1 MATSDVYDRQKEVRD
16 FEESKHGVK
25 GLVDTGLSSIPR
37 FFIHNNSNPAAAN
50 PNAGNESIP
59 TIDLSGERS
68 KVVEQVSDAAR
79 RFGFFQ
85 IVNHG
90 IPIQVLDSCVT
101 SVRGFHELP
110 TEEKEK
116 LYGRQ
121 KKTGVSFFSNL
132 DLFRSQAACWAD
144 ALQIMLT
151 PKLPDLEEIPEV
163 CRSTVIEWNESTK
176 RVGELVMELLC
187 EGLGL
192 DSEALK
198 KKKFLESRTMV
209 GAYYPYCPQPEL
221 TVGIA
226 AHTDA
231 GAVTLLLQDEVGG
244 LQVLIG
250 ENWVDVVPVQ
260 GALVVNIGDLLQ
272 VIYFLFQ
279 IMSNDEYKSVKHRVR
294 ANPSSKPRVSVVVF
308 FHTSEPDAIAGPFPE
323 LISDQKP
330 AVYRQFRISDYM
342 NGFYSKELG
351 GGNLTNFYKV

>member
-16 FEESKHGVK
+16 FEESKLGVK
-25 GLVDTGLSSIPR
+25 GLVDTGISSIPR

-90 IPIQVLDSCVT
+90 IPIQVLDRCVR

-110 TEEKEK
+110 TEKKEK

-121 KKTGVSFFSNL
+121 
-132 DLFRSQAACWAD
+132 
-144 ALQIMLT
+144 
-151 PKLPDLEEIPEV
+151 V

-244 LQVLIG
+244 LQVDEVGGLQVLIG

-260 GALVVNIGDLLQ
+260 GALVVNIGDLL
-272 VIYFLFQ
+272 Q

-330 AVYRQFRISDYM
+330 AVYR
-342 NGFYSKELG
+342 
-351 GGNLTNFYKV
+351 

>member
-16 FEESKHGVK
+16 FEESKLGVK
-25 GLVDTGLSSIPR
+25 GLVDTGISSIPR
-37 FFIHNNSNPAAAN
+37 FFIHNNSNPAAANPNAGHNNNSNPAAAN

-68 KVVEQVSDAAR
+68 KVVEQVTDAAR

-116 LYGRQ
+116 LYG
-121 KKTGVSFFSNL
+121 
-132 DLFRSQAACWAD
+132 
-144 ALQIMLT
+144 
-151 PKLPDLEEIPEV
+151 
-163 CRSTVIEWNESTK
+163 RSTVIEWNESTK

-272 VIYFLFQ
+272 

-330 AVYRQFRISDYM
+330 AVYR
-342 NGFYSKELG
+342 
-351 GGNLTNFYKV
+351 

>member
-16 FEESKHGVK
+16 FEESKLGVK

-37 FFIHNNSNPAAAN
+37 FFIHKNSNPAAAN

-90 IPIQVLDSCVT
+90 IPIQVLD
-101 SVRGFHELP
+101 R
-110 TEEKEK
+110 
-116 LYGRQ
+116 
-121 KKTGVSFFSNL
+121 
-132 DLFRSQAACWAD
+132 D

-272 VIYFLFQ
+272 

-308 FHTSEPDAIAGPFPE
+308 FHTSEPHAIAGPFPE

>member
-16 FEESKHGVK
+16 FEESKLGVK
-25 GLVDTGLSSIPR
+25 GLVDTGISSIPR

-68 KVVEQVSDAAR
+68 KVVEQVSERSKVVEQVTDAAR

-272 VIYFLFQ
+272 

-330 AVYRQFRISDYM
+330 AVYR
-342 NGFYSKELG
+342 
-351 GGNLTNFYKV
+351 